1 MIDTKVYRTAL
12 LMFAVAL
19 GAAAVACDPS
29 SQASEAE
36 ANDQFVKVVN
46 VEVAPIALTD
56 FTAYIRLTG
65 EVEALNDVIVSAE
78 ESGVIER
85 LFVEKGALVRK
96 GAAIAK
102 IGGVIERL
110 FVEKGALVRKGAA
123 IAKIEDLVL
132 SAQVQEARAAF
143 DLASERYERQRRL
156 WEDEQI
162 GSEINYLEARYQA
175 QLQEARL
182 EFLEARLE
190 RTVIRAPISGVFD
203 ERYVDAGEMV
213 APGTRVARVVE
224 VDRVKVTGGVP
235 ERFAAAVQ
243 PGDTAQISFEVL
255 PEEVFLGQIGF
266 VGSTVDERNRT
277 FQIEIVIDN
286 PGRLMKPQMVAN
298 VLVAQS
304 RLQNVVVVPQSAV
317 MRTEDGYEVYV
328 VGEQDGAEVAVT
340 RAVRLGPT
348 YANQAVVE
356 EGLAEGDR
364 LIVRGQQLVE
374 VGDHV
379 QVVDSKR

>member
-85 LFVEKGALVRK
+85 LFVEKGALVR
-96 GAAIAK
+96 
-102 IGGVIERL
+102 R
-110 FVEKGALVRKGAA
+110 GAA

-132 SAQVQEARAAF
+132 NAQVQEARAAF

-190 RTVIRAPISGVFD
+190 RTVIRAPIPGVFD

>member
-1 MIDTKVYRTAL
+1 M
-12 LMFAVAL
+12 
-19 GAAAVACDPS
+19 
-29 SQASEAE
+29 
-36 ANDQFVKVVN
+36 
-46 VEVAPIALTD
+46 
-56 FTAYIRLTG
+56 
-65 EVEALNDVIVSAE
+65 
-78 ESGVIER
+78 
-85 LFVEKGALVRK
+85 
-96 GAAIAK
+96 
-102 IGGVIERL
+102 
-110 FVEKGALVRKGAA
+110 
-123 IAKIEDLVL
+123 
-132 SAQVQEARAAF
+132 QEARAAF

-190 RTVIRAPISGVFD
+190 RTVIRAPIPGVFD